1 VDRASKGDRP
11 LFVELDT
18 DIRGACVF
26 LAALAEVNVLD
37 CLRRPEL
44 RADLFDR
51 LGRPD
56 GFKYRVEQPD
66 TWTAFSV
73 DYWRKEQMRKGRRAP
88 RTYACAS
95 RACQEAEERAYTDV
109 IGCDCEEIA
118 SFVAASGCLL
128 GLSSEVVITQPKEK
142 GVAHAYARVDGQIR
156 DACVFYGMRPPPPE
170 IFQYLGPET
179 VILPVQVPEFSLHV
193 PRENERSSS
202 QEPEETSA

>member
-1 VDRASKGDRP
+1 MDRASKGDRP

-73 DYWRKEQMRKGRRAP
+73 GYG
-88 RTYACAS
+88 
-95 RACQEAEERAYTDV
+95 
-109 IGCDCEEIA
+109 
-118 SFVAASGCLL
+118 L
-128 GLSSEVVITQPKEK
+128 GLAWLLAWGT
-142 GVAHAYARVDGQIR
+142 VAVGRAMGFA
-156 DACVFYGMRPPPPE
+156 
-170 IFQYLGPET
+170 
-179 VILPVQVPEFSLHV
+179 
-193 PRENERSSS
+193 
-202 QEPEETSA
+202 